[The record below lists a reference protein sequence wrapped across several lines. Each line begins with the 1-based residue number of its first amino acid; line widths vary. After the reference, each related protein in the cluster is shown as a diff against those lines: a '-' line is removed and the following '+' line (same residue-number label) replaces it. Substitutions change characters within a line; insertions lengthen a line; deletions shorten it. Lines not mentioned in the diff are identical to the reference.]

1 MNYILVSRGDDYSN
15 KVKLD
20 LINHLNKLG
29 FINIE
34 DKISKNNKDI
44 SLDYVFSIGGDGT
57 FLRSVQSFYS
67 FNPLFITINTGNFGY
82 LCEYKKEDYLKSLT
96 DLKKRDINYRLVSLL
111 KCEVNRYIEN
121 NNNNTYK
128 KEEYYSVN
136 EFRIHSSNGSTLK
149 FDISIDDTF
158 FETLK
163 GDGCVIASSI
173 GSSGIAKSLKG
184 ALIDNEI
191 ELLEFIESAPISNN
205 GYTSLS
211 SPFVLSKEKVFT
223 FNNFSS
229 SSFNIYYD
237 SEAIEIKDFNKKDFI
252 KILLSDTKIRLLHN
266 KEKNYIERT
275 SSMFIR

>member
-1 MNYILVSRGDDYSN
+1 MNYILISRGDNYSN
-15 KVKLD
+15 KVKED
-20 LINHLNKLG
+20 LKSRLNLLNFK
-29 FINIE
+29 NVEE
-34 DKISKNNKDI
+34 DIIKNNKKDI
-44 SLDYVFSIGGDGT
+44 RLDYVFSIGGDGT
-57 FLRSVQSFYS
+57 FLRSVQSFYEY
-67 FNPLFITINTGNFGY
+67 NPLFITINTGNFGY

-96 DLKKRDINYRLVSLL
+96 DLKKRDINYKLVSLL
-111 KCEVNRYIEN
+111 KCEINKFLKDEN
-121 NNNNTYK
+121 KYK
-128 KEEYYSVN
+128 INEYYAVN

-163 GDGCVIASSI
+163 GDGCLIASSI

-191 ELLEFIESAPISNN
+191 ELIEFIENAPISNN

-211 SPFVLSKEKVFT
+211 SPFVLNKEKVFC

-229 SSFNIYYD
+229 SFFNIYYD
-237 SEAIEIKDFNKKDFI
+237 SETIEIKDFNKNDFI
-252 KILLSDTKIRLLHN
+252 KIFLSNKKIRLLHN

-275 SSMFIR
+275 SYMFIR

>member
-1 MNYILVSRGDDYSN
+1 MNYILISRGDIYSN
-15 KVKLD
+15 KVKED
-20 LINHLNKLG
+20 LISRLNLLG
-29 FINIE
+29 FKNVE
-34 DKISKNNKDI
+34 DDIKKANKDI
-44 SLDYVFSIGGDGT
+44 NLDYVFSIGGDGT
-57 FLRSVQSFYS
+57 FLRSVQSFYEY
-67 FNPLFITINTGNFGY
+67 NPLFITINTGNFGY

-96 DLKKRDINYRLVSLL
+96 DLKKRDINYKLVSLL
-111 KCEVNRYIEN
+111 KCEVNKYLDN
-121 NNNNTYK
+121 NNYK
-128 KEEYYSVN
+128 IDEYYAVN

-163 GDGCVIASSI
+163 GDGCLIASSI

-191 ELLEFIESAPISNN
+191 ELLEFIENAPISNN

-211 SPFVLSKEKVFT
+211 SPFVLSKEKIFVFS
-223 FNNFSS
+223 NFSS

-237 SEAIEIKDFNKKDFI
+237 SEAVEIKDFNKNDFI
-252 KILLSDTKIRLLHN
+252 KIYLSNKKIRLLHN

-275 SSMFIR
+275 SYMFIR

>member
-1 MNYILVSRGDDYSN
+1 MNYILISRGDIYSN
-15 KVKLD
+15 KVKED
-20 LINHLNKLG
+20 LISRLNLLG
-29 FINIE
+29 FKNVE
-34 DKISKNNKDI
+34 DDIKKANKDI
-44 SLDYVFSIGGDGT
+44 NLDYVFSIGGDGT
-57 FLRSVQSFYS
+57 FLRSVQSFYEY
-67 FNPLFITINTGNFGY
+67 NPLFITINTGNFGY

-96 DLKKRDINYRLVSLL
+96 DLKKRDINYKLVSLL
-111 KCEVNRYIEN
+111 KCEVNKYLDN
-121 NNNNTYK
+121 NNYK
-128 KEEYYSVN
+128 IDEYYAVN

-163 GDGCVIASSI
+163 GDGCLIASSI

-191 ELLEFIESAPISNN
+191 ELLEFIENAPISNN

-211 SPFVLSKEKVFT
+211 SPFVLSKEKIFVFS
-223 FNNFSS
+223 NFSS

-237 SEAIEIKDFNKKDFI
+237 SEAIEIKDFNKNDFI
-252 KILLSDTKIRLLHN
+252 KIYLSNKKIRLLHN

-275 SSMFIR
+275 SYMFIR

>member
-1 MNYILVSRGDDYSN
+1 MNYILISRGDNYSN
-15 KVKLD
+15 KVKED
-20 LINHLNKLG
+20 LKSRLNLLNFK
-29 FINIE
+29 NVEE
-34 DKISKNNKDI
+34 DIIKNNKKDI
-44 SLDYVFSIGGDGT
+44 RLDYVFSIGGDGT
-57 FLRSVQSFYS
+57 FLRSVQSFYEY
-67 FNPLFITINTGNFGY
+67 NPLFITINTGNFGY

-96 DLKKRDINYRLVSLL
+96 DLKKRDINYKLVSLL
-111 KCEVNRYIEN
+111 KCEINKFLKDEN
-121 NNNNTYK
+121 KYK
-128 KEEYYSVN
+128 INEYYAVN

-163 GDGCVIASSI
+163 GDGCLIASSI

-191 ELLEFIESAPISNN
+191 ELIEFIENAPISNN

-211 SPFVLSKEKVFT
+211 SPFVLKKKKVFC

-229 SSFNIYYD
+229 SFFNIYYD
-237 SEAIEIKDFNKKDFI
+237 SETIEIKDFNKNDFI
-252 KILLSDTKIRLLHN
+252 KIYLSNKKIRLLHN

-275 SSMFIR
+275 SYMFIR

>member
-1 MNYILVSRGDDYSN
+1 MNYILISRGDIYSN
-15 KVKLD
+15 KVKED
-20 LINHLNKLG
+20 LISRLNLLG
-29 FINIE
+29 FKNVE
-34 DKISKNNKDI
+34 DDIKKANKDI
-44 SLDYVFSIGGDGT
+44 NLDYVFSIGGDGT
-57 FLRSVQSFYS
+57 FLRSVQSFYEY
-67 FNPLFITINTGNFGY
+67 NPLFITINTGNFGY

-96 DLKKRDINYRLVSLL
+96 DLKKRDINYKLVSLL
-111 KCEVNRYIEN
+111 KCEVNKYLDN
-121 NNNNTYK
+121 NNYK
-128 KEEYYSVN
+128 IDEYYAVN

-163 GDGCVIASSI
+163 GDGCLIASSI

-191 ELLEFIESAPISNN
+191 ELLEFIENAPISNN

-211 SPFVLSKEKVFT
+211 SPFVLSKEKIFV

-237 SEAIEIKDFNKKDFI
+237 SEAVEIKDFNKNDFI
-252 KILLSDTKIRLLHN
+252 KIYLSNKKIRLLHN

-275 SSMFIR
+275 SYMFIR